1 MRIQA
6 SLIVGTLLAAAVM
19 VLPGNAAVAASI
31 RYEAESSPAV
41 CTGTI
46 DSNWS
51 GYSGSGFC
59 NGTNAAGAYAQFTV
73 SASTAGAAMLSLR
86 YANGGATDRPADLI
100 VNGSTIQNVSFP
112 ATGAWTTWVTTT
124 LSVPVPAGTNTI
136 RLSPT
141 TAEGLANLDY
151 LDVEM
156 TSSPPPVIRYEAET
170 SPAACTGT
178 IDSNWSG
185 FSGSGFCNGNNAVGA
200 TAQFTVTAS
209 AAGTATIGVRFANG
223 STAGRPA
230 DLLVNGVRATTV
242 AFAGTGA
249 WTTWATSTTTVSVNP
264 GSNSIQISPTTSAG
278 LPNVDYIEADTAT
291 SVGGNGS
298 PTDANIQ
305 YYGRWNRSDPAY
317 FSMGWAGGYLDARFT
332 GSSIGVR
339 QRNTIDLYYSID
351 QAPLQWRRG
360 VSGNVSLA
368 TGLSG
373 SSHTIRIG
381 YREKAGSYTGD
392 PVFGGLILASGAQTT
407 AIGRPGNFVEFIGDS
422 ITVGQPNADRP
433 FTAYPWLTAE
443 GLGAG
448 HSQVAQGGACLVS
461 QDCYGMMDW
470 FRRSSA
476 GVSYDDWNFATY
488 QATAVVINLGTNDV
502 GHSVTSTQFQQG
514 YVVMLER
521 VRQAYPNAE
530 IFAMGVFRARYVTE
544 TRNAVAARTAAGD
557 GKVHFVDTTG
567 WIDPTTDTSDNVHPT
582 EAGHVKIAQR
592 LRPILDQ
599 YI

>member
-1 MRIQA
+1 MA
-6 SLIVGTLLAAAVM
+6 
-19 VLPGNAAVAASI
+19 GNAAVAAPT
-31 RYEAESSPAV
+31 RYEAEAAV
-41 CTGTI
+41 
-46 DSNWS
+46 
-51 GYSGSGFC
+51 
-59 NGTNAAGAYAQFTV
+59 
-73 SASTAGAAMLSLR
+73 
-86 YANGGATDRPADLI
+86 
-100 VNGSTIQNVSFP
+100 
-112 ATGAWTTWVTTT
+112 
-124 LSVPVPAGTNTI
+124 
-136 RLSPT
+136 
-141 TAEGLANLDY
+141 
-151 LDVEM
+151 
-156 TSSPPPVIRYEAET
+156 
-170 SPAACTGT
+170 CTGT

-185 FSGSGFCNGNNAVGA
+185 FSGSGFCNGTNAVGA
-200 TAQFTVTAS
+200 TAQFTVTA
-209 AAGTATIGVRFANG
+209 ATAGTATIGVRFANG
-223 STAGRPA
+223 TTTARPA
-230 DLLVNGVRATTV
+230 DLLVDGVRVTTLS
-242 AFAGTGA
+242 FEGTSTWTG
-249 WTTWATSTTTVSVNP
+249 WTTKTTTISVAK
-264 GSNSIQISPTTSAG
+264 GSNTVTLSPTTSAG
-278 LPNVDYIEADTAT
+278 LPNVDYIEVDTST
-291 SVGGNGS
+291 PVGGNGS
-298 PTDANIQ
+298 PTDTNIQ

-339 QRNTIDLYYSID
+339 QRNMIDLYYSID

-368 TGLSG
+368 IGLSG

-392 PVFGGLILASGAQTT
+392 PVFGGLILASGAQTA
-407 AIGRPGNFVEFIGDS
+407 AIGRPVNFVEFIGDS

-461 QDCYGMMDW
+461 QDCFGMMDW

-476 GVSYDDWNFATY
+476 WVSYDDWNFATY

-530 IFAMGVFRARYVTE
+530 IFATGVFRARYVTE
-544 TRNAVAARTAAGD
+544 TRNAVAARNAAGD

-567 WIDPTTDTSDNVHPT
+567 WIDPATDTSDNVHPT

>member
-1 MRIQA
+1 MRLRT
-6 SLIVGTLLAAAVM
+6 SLLACTLLATTVLAVA
-19 VLPGNAAVAASI
+19 GNAAVAAPT
-31 RYEAESSPAV
+31 RYEAEAAV
-41 CTGTI
+41 
-46 DSNWS
+46 
-51 GYSGSGFC
+51 
-59 NGTNAAGAYAQFTV
+59 
-73 SASTAGAAMLSLR
+73 
-86 YANGGATDRPADLI
+86 
-100 VNGSTIQNVSFP
+100 
-112 ATGAWTTWVTTT
+112 
-124 LSVPVPAGTNTI
+124 
-136 RLSPT
+136 
-141 TAEGLANLDY
+141 
-151 LDVEM
+151 
-156 TSSPPPVIRYEAET
+156 
-170 SPAACTGT
+170 CTGT

-185 FSGSGFCNGNNAVGA
+185 FSGSGFCNGTNAVGA
-200 TAQFTVTAS
+200 TAQFTVTA
-209 AAGTATIGVRFANG
+209 ATAGTATIGVRFANG
-223 STAGRPA
+223 TTTARPA
-230 DLLVNGVRATTV
+230 DLLVDGVRVTTLS
-242 AFAGTGA
+242 FEGTSTWTG
-249 WTTWATSTTTVSVNP
+249 WTTKTTTISVAK
-264 GSNSIQISPTTSAG
+264 GSNTVTLSPTTSAG
-278 LPNVDYIEADTAT
+278 LPNVDYIEVDTST
-291 SVGGNGS
+291 PVGGNGS
-298 PTDANIQ
+298 PTDTNIQ

-339 QRNTIDLYYSID
+339 QRNMIDLYYSID

-368 TGLSG
+368 IGLSG

-392 PVFGGLILASGAQTT
+392 PVFGGLILASGAQTA
-407 AIGRPGNFVEFIGDS
+407 AIGRPVNFVEFIGDS

-461 QDCYGMMDW
+461 QDCFGMMDW

-476 GVSYDDWNFATY
+476 WVSYDDWNFATY

-530 IFAMGVFRARYVTE
+530 IFATGVFRARYVTE
-544 TRNAVAARTAAGD
+544 TRNAVAARNAAGD

-567 WIDPTTDTSDNVHPT
+567 WIDPATDTSDNVHPT